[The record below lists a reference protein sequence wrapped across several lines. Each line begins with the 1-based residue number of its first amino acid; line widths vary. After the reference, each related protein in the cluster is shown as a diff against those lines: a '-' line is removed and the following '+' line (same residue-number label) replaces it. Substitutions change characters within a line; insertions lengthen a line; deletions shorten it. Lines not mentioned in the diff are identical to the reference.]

1 MAIFFLV
8 LIMIFIG
15 IFFVFSYRVDNSTGL
30 ATKQQHIV
38 IEKGLGAQEIADL
51 LQEKKIISSKWYFLY
66 YIWSNDLKGKMV
78 AGEYLITPKLKIAEI
93 VDILIDGKIKPSYVK
108 ITFPEGWTMMDM
120 AEKLNESGL
129 PGDEFLMIA
138 KNPTGEII
146 AQFDFLK
153 NNSAGF
159 SLEGYLFPD
168 TYFFSPQ
175 ETAESI
181 IIKILKNFDN
191 KFSQELRDL
200 IIKQKKSFFQVIT
213 MASIIESEVRID
225 NDRKIVGGIFW
236 NRIDI
241 DMALQSD
248 ATLAYALGGKKKVQ
262 HDAKDLDFDSPYNTY
277 KFKGL
282 PPGPI
287 SNPGISSI
295 KAAIDPTKTNYI
307 YFLNNPQTG
316 KTFFAVTFEEHVR
329 NKIKNGL

>member
-1 MAIFFLV
+1 MAIFF

-15 IFFVFSYRVDNSTGL
+15 SFFVFSYRVDNSTGL
-30 ATKQQHIV
+30 ATKQQQVV
-38 IEKGLGAQEIADL
+38 IKKGLGAQEIADL
-51 LQEKKIISSKWYFLY
+51 LQEKEIISNKWYFLY

-120 AEKLNESGL
+120 AEKLNENGL
-129 PGDEFLMIA
+129 PGDEFLMIV
-138 KNPTGEII
+138 KNPTSEII

-153 NNSAGF
+153 NDLAEF

-175 ETAESI
+175 ETAEGI

-200 IIKQKKSFFQVIT
+200 IIKQKKNFFQVIT

-225 NDRKIVGGIFW
+225 DDRKIVSGIFW
-236 NRIDI
+236 NRIGI

-295 KAAIDPTKTNYI
+295 EAAIDPTKTNYI

-316 KTFFAVTFEEHVR
+316 KTFFATTFEEHIR
-329 NKIKNGL
+329 NKIENGL